1 MTNFLRFIQIFAL
14 GTWVGSIIY
23 LSFVV
28 APGVFGTLAN
38 RDQAGAVVGLVLGR
52 LHHLGVI
59 AAVIYL
65 VAGLGLGRSFKA
77 LVQPAA
83 LCVILMLALT
93 VVSQHVVT
101 SRLAALRT
109 EMVSVD
115 ATPRDNPLRVEFDK
129 LHRVSV
135 QLEGATLLVGVA
147 ALYFTVRSRP

>member
-1 MTNFLRFIQIFAL
+1 MANFLRFVQVFTL

-52 LHHLGVI
+52 LHYLGVI

-83 LCVILMLALT
+83 LCVILMLVLT
-93 VVSQHVVT
+93 MVSQRVVT
-101 SRLAALRT
+101 PRLAGLRT
-109 EMVSVD
+109 GMGSVD

-135 QLEGATLLVGVA
+135 QLEVATLVAGIA
-147 ALYFTVRSRP
+147 ALYLTVRR

>member
-1 MTNFLRFIQIFAL
+1 MTNVLRFIQIFAL

-28 APGVFGTLAN
+28 APGVFGTVAN

-59 AAVIYL
+59 AAVLYL
-65 VAGLGLGRSFKA
+65 VVGLGLGRSFKA

-83 LCVILMLALT
+83 LCVTLMLALT
-93 VVSQHVVT
+93 IVSQHVVT

-109 EMVSVD
+109 EMGSVD
-115 ATPRDNPLRVEFDK
+115 ATPRENPLRVEFDK

-135 QLEGATLLVGVA
+135 QLEGATLLVGIVT
-147 ALYFTVRSRP
+147 LYLTVRR